1 MVQRPPP
8 RPPLRHCPVC
18 GVAMQATKTRDHL
31 DYFDRFNCLNCHT
44 TIDAAPLRPKRTPPA
59 GET

>member
-1 MVQRPPP
+1 
-8 RPPLRHCPVC
+8 
-18 GVAMQATKTRDHL
+18 MQATKTRDHL